1 MVENMATK
9 NFHFLWKFYKDKQ
22 TELAKMFCV
31 SQSDISAYVNGKSVI
46 PVDVLGKIAYR
57 YNISID
63 DLTGKDL
70 SIEYDVPQTIDLEQV
85 MNVSTSMFPFLT
97 SNKAKN
103 NKNFNCAY
111 DITMQALQVEDV
123 QNLDGKICVF
133 EHALDLYGK
142 AWEESKTYV
151 ALSNSI
157 SLILF
162 IYAFYSQRNLEIAQ
176 ELKTKGSLSDLELR
190 QKLLRNPNKPIAI
203 NKYESKRKGFFDKYN
218 ELVFKNIKLLKQNVN
233 FSDLGDF
240 YLSMCYFQ
248 GFTDEDFDYDSCV
261 QTAFMMLLQQD
272 ELDNKYAEKFLDCI
286 LLSEIP
292 II

>member
-9 NFHFLWKFYKDKQ
+9 NFHFLWKFHKDKQ

-31 SQSDISAYVNGKSVI
+31 SQSDISAYVNGKSEI

-57 YNISID
+57 YNVSID
-63 DLTGKDL
+63 DLTTKDL
-70 SIEYDVPQTIDLEQV
+70 SIEYDNPQTIGLEQA
-85 MNVSTSMFPFLT
+85 MNVSARMFPFLT

-103 NKNFNCAY
+103 NENFNSAY
-111 DITMQALQVEDV
+111 NITMQALQVEDV
-123 QNLDGKICVF
+123 QTLDGKICIF
-133 EHALDLYGK
+133 EHAIDLYGK

-176 ELKTKGSLSDLELR
+176 ELMTKGSLSDLELR
-190 QKLLRNPNKPIAI
+190 QKLLRNPNKPVAI
-203 NKYESKRKGFFDKYN
+203 NKYENKRKGVFDKYN
-218 ELVFKNIKLLKQNVN
+218 ELVFKNIKLLKQNVK

-248 GFTDEDFDYDSCV
+248 GFTDGDFDYDACV
-261 QTAFMMLLQQD
+261 QTAFMMLIQQYD
-272 ELDNKYAEKFLDCI
+272 LNNKYAENFLDCI
-286 LLSEIP
+286 
-292 II
+292 